1 MSPIHM
7 ATVGLEGFERRGR
20 WLVCVLTGCAID
32 ATRFDQDV
40 RAVLRQQSGSSQ
52 GGASVE
58 QIDGAEQATELYYR
72 ELLAA
77 VIEQADGECTCGADL
92 FRTTVPAGY
101 MCPVCRIV
109 IPTDV
114 FGERRAGQSC
124 V

>member
-1 MSPIHM
+1 M

-40 RAVLRQQSGSSQ
+40 CAVLRQQVGA
-52 GGASVE
+52 GWDGASVE
-58 QIDGAEQATELYYR
+58 QIGRAEQATELYYR

-77 VIEQADGECTCGADL
+77 VIEQADGECACGADL

-109 IPTDV
+109 IPGDV
-114 FGERRAGQSC
+114 FGERRAEWSC